1 MSALPRPEVAGPVRA
16 LNDAL
21 HDLHHRAGWPSLRTL
36 ARETGVSHTTVSKA
50 FSTPALPSWGTIEVL
65 VRALDGDTATFH
77 HLWLAASSL
86 PNDPGPGQT
95 AAPRIAGRRDELAT
109 VRHHLETSTGL
120 LLITG
125 EAGIGKSALMA
136 TACQEAESWILTG
149 HCLPLSTQ
157 IPLLPVVEA
166 LRNLHEE
173 DDGEVLRGVLRAC
186 PAYVKNSLTRLLPAL
201 ADSGHLDGPDH
212 QWSHQQLFAAI
223 RTVLEVLQRQ
233 RSTALVI
240 EDLHWAD
247 TDTLD
252 LLEQVTHTSP
262 VTVVGTWRLHDPEV
276 PARHRDWLARAQ
288 RRATSIELQPL
299 SLDDSILQLRLLRS
313 DITDDQA
320 RLIHERSQGQPLF
333 TEQLLDAP
341 GPSSSSPLLDDL
353 LDRRIAPVRRRA
365 WLVASVLGVAD
376 RPLVDG
382 TLRGATGLGRVQLA
396 KSLQE
401 LREQRLLDVAG
412 DAYHLPH
419 PLLAE
424 AVRRRL
430 LPGETADVH
439 QRLARAMSA
448 HPGAE
453 PAEVALHWQHANEPT
468 EELIWRIRAAR
479 AASQRYAASQAAD
492 HWLRALDLWPAGS
505 PTAGVPP
512 IRRYHAI
519 AGAVSQLEAAGRPT
533 EEAAVLEPAL
543 EAPEEFEVME
553 RADLLHLSARANST
567 QPLTTP
573 GTGLQLIDQSIELF
587 RTLPPS
593 GGLALA
599 LRWKSIELE
608 WHGRR
613 DEAVAAITE
622 AARVAAAVADVALER
637 SVRAHRAWQ
646 LAVAGDEGA
655 VREVEALH
663 TAFPGGTDLVPD
675 LSLAVRH
682 TDILLM
688 ACRPAT
694 DVEEVARREL
704 RRAEQSALDAYHYVD
719 VLKSNVSQAW
729 RRAGHLKRALRVVAA
744 STEADEPGE
753 RAPILH
759 TERALLELL
768 LGNTDRARRRLTFL
782 NVGQHKVVDPFI
794 VNARMQYDLWAG
806 DPADALC
813 RFETLVE
820 SRHDEIS
827 PGIVGDLLALG
838 ARAAADSTAQ
848 SSPSARRDAHRL
860 MLALRARL
868 HHDPYEP
875 PVVLSDRAAEPQWSA
890 EIARIH
896 GKDTADTW
904 LAAVRRWDSLGRPHD
919 SAYCRWRAAQCA
931 LRDSQGTAAAR
942 LLRRAGADAREHV
955 PLSQAIAWTA
965 AGRTRT
971 ADLLPRGGI
980 ADSVGRPA

>member
-1 MSALPRPEVAGPVRA
+1 
-16 LNDAL
+16 
-21 HDLHHRAGWPSLRTL
+21 
-36 ARETGVSHTTVSKA
+36 
-50 FSTPALPSWGTIEVL
+50 

-401 LREQRLLDVAG
+401 LREHGCSTSPVTPTTCLTRCSRRRL
-412 DAYHLPH
+412 
-419 PLLAE
+419 
-424 AVRRRL
+424 RRRL

-448 HPGAE
+448 HPG
-453 PAEVALHWQHANEPT
+453 PNRPRVALHWQHANEPT

-567 QPLTTP
+567 QPLT
-573 GTGLQLIDQSIELF
+573 
-587 RTLPPS
+587 
-593 GGLALA
+593 
-599 LRWKSIELE
+599 
-608 WHGRR
+608 
-613 DEAVAAITE
+613 
-622 AARVAAAVADVALER
+622 
-637 SVRAHRAWQ
+637 
-646 LAVAGDEGA
+646 
-655 VREVEALH
+655 
-663 TAFPGGTDLVPD
+663 
-675 LSLAVRH
+675 
-682 TDILLM
+682 
-688 ACRPAT
+688 
-694 DVEEVARREL
+694 
-704 RRAEQSALDAYHYVD
+704 
-719 VLKSNVSQAW
+719 
-729 RRAGHLKRALRVVAA
+729 
-744 STEADEPGE
+744 
-753 RAPILH
+753 
-759 TERALLELL
+759 LLELAFSSSISRSSCSARCRRLAAWPWPCVGNRSSWNGTGGATRQL
-768 LGNTDRARRRLTFL
+768 LRSLKLPALRRR
-782 NVGQHKVVDPFI
+782 
-794 VNARMQYDLWAG
+794 
-806 DPADALC
+806 
-813 RFETLVE
+813 
-820 SRHDEIS
+820 SRTSRWSAQSAPIA
-827 PGIVGDLLALG
+827 PG
-838 ARAAADSTAQ
+838 
-848 SSPSARRDAHRL
+848 SSPSRATKAPSARSRPSTR
-860 MLALRARL
+860 RSR
-868 HHDPYEP
+868 
-875 PVVLSDRAAEPQWSA
+875 AEPTWYRTCRSRSA
-890 EIARIH
+890 TPTFCSWRVAPPPTSKRLP
-896 GKDTADTW
+896 GVSS
-904 LAAVRRWDSLGRPHD
+904 AAPSR
-919 SAYCRWRAAQCA
+919 
-931 LRDSQGTAAAR
+931 
-942 LLRRAGADAREHV
+942 V
-955 PLSQAIAWTA
+955 P
-965 AGRTRT
+965 
-971 ADLLPRGGI
+971 
-980 ADSVGRPA
+980 